1 MQEAAASSTAAS
13 HSTPWRAPGERWLV
27 PAVFFVGFWAY
38 VWLVIKPRLIYDAFG
53 IYLPYPEFTL
63 DGACFRDA
71 WSRVAGP
78 LEYVSA
84 FLSQWFSLSFLGAL
98 IVTAAA
104 GLIWLG
110 TDRLV
115 RDVGGI
121 HARALSLLPALAVL
135 ILYQTYHHPLDAILA
150 LALCLW
156 LAVGYQTLRGP
167 GWLRVVVFLVMCAGL
182 YYLAGTVCLLF
193 GLLIGTWCGGVRR
206 LVIARAGAIL
216 VSAVVPWLVG
226 TRFFYMTAAEAYSV
240 AWPFGPGA
248 TSDMETWPLNVL
260 RGLFLLPWVLVLA
273 VAFLRILP
281 RGAQERWQRL
291 LRFGRGTRDASL
303 GDLTSPCDHGGTGTS
318 ARYMEQTGQSARSTF
333 GFGSVA
339 LRAAVGLLVL
349 AAAVAAIHQFLR
361 APHREHR
368 FAMVQFTHQRQWDQ
382 VLRAARQAPA
392 SSHDCFYRHLVNR
405 ALYHTGRL
413 GDDLFSFSQ
422 DQAGLLLLTSSV
434 PHGAPKFWMLA
445 ETAWELG
452 DVNVAEQWTFERLE
466 AVGECPSAL
475 EMLAMICLA
484 KDRPHRVDGSAGR
497 EAARVVLNRMTKN
510 VIQGRRAKTLLGLL
524 DEVSPAGDAWLED
537 IDRVRAL
544 RCTADR
550 VHQTDSEE
558 AMLQGLLQANP
569 RNQMAFEYLMAC
581 YLITQRTDK
590 LVANLHRLDDFGC
603 REIPRH
609 YEEAILIHSN
619 QTARPVELHGRTIR
633 PETRQRFQA
642 FIDRVR
648 PLQNQPRRA
657 LGALAGDFGDSY
669 FYYYAFGV
677 SGTGGRR

>member
-1 MQEAAASSTAAS
+1 
-13 HSTPWRAPGERWLV
+13 
-27 PAVFFVGFWAY
+27 
-38 VWLVIKPRLIYDAFG
+38 
-53 IYLPYPEFTL
+53 
-63 DGACFRDA
+63 
-71 WSRVAGP
+71 
-78 LEYVSA
+78 
-84 FLSQWFSLSFLGAL
+84 
-98 IVTAAA
+98 
-104 GLIWLG
+104 
-110 TDRLV
+110 
-115 RDVGGI
+115 
-121 HARALSLLPALAVL
+121 
-135 ILYQTYHHPLDAILA
+135 
-150 LALCLW
+150 
-156 LAVGYQTLRGP
+156 
-167 GWLRVVVFLVMCAGL
+167 
-182 YYLAGTVCLLF
+182 
-193 GLLIGTWCGGVRR
+193 
-206 LVIARAGAIL
+206 
-216 VSAVVPWLVG
+216 
-226 TRFFYMTAAEAYSV
+226 
-240 AWPFGPGA
+240 
-248 TSDMETWPLNVL
+248 METWPLNVL

-273 VAFLRILP
+273 VALLRVLP
-281 RGAQERWQRL
+281 RAVQERWQGG
-291 LRFGRGTRDASL
+291 LRFERGARNGSLRDL
-303 GDLTSPCDHGGTGTS
+303 MSPCDDGRMGTP
-318 ARYMEQTGQSARSTF
+318 ARHTEQTGQSARSTF

-339 LRAAVGLLVL
+339 LRVAVELLVL

-361 APHREHR
+361 APHRAHR
-368 FAMVQFTHQRQWDQ
+368 FAMVHFTHQRQWDQ
-382 VLRAARQAPA
+382 VLRAARQVPA
-392 SSHDCFYRHLVNR
+392 ASHDCFSRHLVNR
-405 ALYHTGRL
+405 ALYHTGQL
-413 GDDLFSFSQ
+413 GHDLFSFSQ

-466 AVGECPSAL
+466 AVGESSSAL
-475 EMLAMICLA
+475 EMLAMVCLA
-484 KDRPHRVDGSAGR
+484 KDRPDHVNGSAGR

-550 VHQTDSEE
+550 VYQTDSEE

-590 LVANLHRLDDFGC
+590 LVANFHRLDDFGC

-633 PETRQRFQA
+633 PETIQRFQA